1 MKSLAQKKRF
11 ATLSMLMLAGFV
23 AVYPAMSKAQ
33 TPASAPAVL
42 APATIKIDGSSTVF
56 PITEAMAESFRE
68 KNSAVKFTIGIA
80 GTGGGFKK
88 FCKGETDIS
97 DASRPILKKEMAECA
112 KNGVYYME
120 LPVAFDA
127 ITVVIN
133 PKNKFLS
140 KITLDELKKIWEPAA
155 QGVIT
160 TWDQVNP
167 AWPKAPIKLIGPGA
181 DSGTFDYFTEAING
195 KAKSSRTDFTTSED
209 DNVIVQAVSRDVN
222 ALAYLGFAYYSENS
236 KKLKAAAIVQK
247 DGKTAVLPSL
257 KTVIDASYKP
267 LARPLFIYV
276 NVKADERPEVR
287 AFVDYYLN
295 HADAISKQVKYIPL
309 SMKDYR
315 HTMVNY
321 KVKKTGTAFGG
332 EAEVGVTIEELL
344 KREPK
349 N

>member
-1 MKSLAQKKRF
+1 MKPSLPKKIF
-11 ATLSMLMLAGFV
+11 ASMSLLMLAS
-23 AVYPAMSKAQ
+23 ALTAHPLKAQ
-33 TPASAPAVL
+33 AQTM
-42 APATIKIDGSSTVF
+42 IKIDGSSTVF
-56 PITEAMAESFRE
+56 PITEAVSESFRE
-68 KNSAVKFTIGIA
+68 KNPGTKFTIGIA

-97 DASRPILKKEMAECA
+97 DASRPILKKEMAECS
-112 KNGVYYME
+112 KNGIYYME

-127 ITVVIN
+127 VTVVVN

-140 KITLDELKKIWEPAA
+140 KITVEELKKLWEPAA

-160 TWDQVNP
+160 TWNQVNP
-167 AWPKAPIKLIGPGA
+167 AWPATPIKLFGPGA

-222 ALAYLGFAYYSENS
+222 ALGYLGFAYYSENS
-236 KKLKAAAIVQK
+236 KKLKAAAIVAK
-247 DGKTAVLPSL
+247 DSKSAVLPSV
-257 KTVIDASYKP
+257 KAVMDASYKP

-276 NVKADERPEVR
+276 NAKADERPEVH

-295 HADAISKQVKYIPL
+295 NAEAVVKQVKYIPL

>member
-1 MKSLAQKKRF
+1 MKLTPQKKLHASIALF
-11 ATLSMLMLAGFV
+11 IFGALLSTQAT
-23 AVYPAMSKAQ
+23 KAQ
-33 TPASAPAVL
+33 AQSM
-42 APATIKIDGSSTVF
+42 IKIDGSSTVF
-56 PITEAMAESFRE
+56 PITEAVSEKFRE

-97 DASRPILKKEMAECA
+97 NASRPILKKEMAECS

-127 ITVVIN
+127 VTVVIH

-140 KITLDELKKIWEPAA
+140 KITVEELKKIWGPAA

-160 TWDQVNP
+160 TWNQVNP
-167 AWPKAPIKLIGPGA
+167 AWPKTPIKLYGPGA

-195 KAKSSRTDFTTSED
+195 KAKLSRTDFTTSED

-222 ALAYLGFAYYSENS
+222 AMGYLGFAYYSENS
-236 KKLKAAAIVQK
+236 KQLKAAAIVAK
-247 DGKTAVLPSL
+247 DAKSAVLPSV
-257 KTVIDASYKP
+257 KTVMDANYQP

-276 NVKADERPEVR
+276 NAKADQRPEVS

-295 HADAISKQVKYIPL
+295 NADAIAKQVKYVPL

>member
-1 MKSLAQKKRF
+1 MKPAPQKKLY
-11 ATLSMLMLAGFV
+11 ASLSLLMLASIFAAQPV
-23 AVYPAMSKAQ
+23 KAQ
-33 TPASAPAVL
+33 S
-42 APATIKIDGSSTVF
+42 TIKIDGSSTVF
-56 PITEAMAESFRE
+56 PITEAVSESFRE
-68 KNSAVKFTIGIA
+68 KNSQVKFTIGIA

-97 DASRPILKKEMAECA
+97 DASRPILKKEMAECN
-112 KNGVYYME
+112 KNGVYYLE

-127 ITVVIN
+127 LTVVIH
-133 PKNKFLS
+133 PQNKFLG
-140 KITLDELKKIWEPAA
+140 KITVDELKKIWEPAA

-160 TWDQVNP
+160 TWNQVNP
-167 AWPKAPIKLIGPGA
+167 AWPKTAIKLYGPGA
-181 DSGTFDYFTEAING
+181 ESGTFDYFTEAVNG
-195 KAKSSRTDFTTSED
+195 KSKLSRTDYTASED
-209 DNVIVQAVSRDVN
+209 DNVIVQGVSRDIN
-222 ALAYLGFAYYSENS
+222 ALGYLGFAYYSENN
-236 KKLKAAAIVQK
+236 KKLKAAAIIQK
-247 DGKTAVLPSL
+247 NGKNAVLPSV
-257 KTVIDASYKP
+257 KTVMDASYQP

-276 NVKADERPEVR
+276 NAKADERPEVR
-287 AFVDYYLN
+287 AFVDHYLN
-295 HADAISKQVKYIPL
+295 NAESIAKQVKYIPL

>member
-1 MKSLAQKKRF
+1 MKSPKQIKLLVSTSMFLFAAVTNLYANQAHAQ
-11 ATLSMLMLAGFV
+11 SV
-23 AVYPAMSKAQ
+23 
-33 TPASAPAVL
+33 
-42 APATIKIDGSSTVF
+42 IKIDGSSTVF
-56 PITEAMAESFRE
+56 PITEAVADGFHE
-68 KNSAVKFTIGIA
+68 KNPSVKVTVGIA

-112 KNGVYYME
+112 KNGISYME

-127 ITVVIN
+127 ITVVIH

-140 KITLDELKKIWEPAA
+140 KVTVEELKKIWEPAA
-155 QGVIT
+155 EGVVK
-160 TWDQVNP
+160 TWNQVNP
-167 AWPKAPIKLIGPGA
+167 AWPKEPIKLFGPGKE
-181 DSGTFDYFTEAING
+181 SGTFDYFTEAIVG
-195 KAKSSRTDFTTSED
+195 KAKASRADYTASED
-209 DNVIVQAVSRDVN
+209 DNVIVQAVARDPN
-222 ALAYLGFAYYSENS
+222 AMGYFGFAYFQENS
-236 KKLKAAAIVQK
+236 KKLKAAAIIAK
-247 DGKTAVLPSL
+247 EGKPAVLPSI
-257 KTVIDASYKP
+257 KTVVDASYQP

-276 NVKADERPEVR
+276 NSKADERPEVH

-295 HADAISKQVKYIPL
+295 AAEAASKQVKYIPL

-315 HTMVNY
+315 HTAVNY

-332 EAEVGVTIEELL
+332 EPEVGVTIEELL

>member
-1 MKSLAQKKRF
+1 MKLTPQKKLHASIALF
-11 ATLSMLMLAGFV
+11 IFGALLSTQAT
-23 AVYPAMSKAQ
+23 KAQ
-33 TPASAPAVL
+33 AQSM
-42 APATIKIDGSSTVF
+42 IKIDGSSTVF
-56 PITEAMAESFRE
+56 PITEAVSEKFRE
-68 KNSAVKFTIGIA
+68 KNNGVKFTIGIA

-97 DASRPILKKEMAECA
+97 NASRPILKKEMAECS

-127 ITVVIN
+127 VTVVIH

-140 KITLDELKKIWEPAA
+140 KITVEELKKIWEPAA

-160 TWDQVNP
+160 TWNQVNP
-167 AWPKAPIKLIGPGA
+167 AWPKTPIKLYGPGA

-195 KAKSSRTDFTTSED
+195 KAKLSRTDFTTSED

-222 ALAYLGFAYYSENS
+222 AMGYLGFAYYSENS
-236 KKLKAAAIVQK
+236 KQLKAAAIVAK
-247 DGKTAVLPSL
+247 DAKSAVLPSV
-257 KTVIDASYKP
+257 KTVMDANYQP

-276 NVKADERPEVR
+276 NAKADQRPEVN

-295 HADAISKQVKYIPL
+295 NADAIAKQVKYIPL

>member
-1 MKSLAQKKRF
+1 MLFAAMMSVQACKAQ
-11 ATLSMLMLAGFV
+11 AQTQTLSA
-23 AVYPAMSKAQ
+23 
-33 TPASAPAVL
+33 
-42 APATIKIDGSSTVF
+42 ATIKIDGSSTVF
-56 PITEAMAESFRE
+56 PITEAMSESFRE
-68 KNSAVKFTIGIA
+68 KNPQVKFTIGIA

-97 DASRPILKKEMAECA
+97 DASRPILKKEMVECA
-112 KNGVYYME
+112 KNGIYYLE

-127 ITVVIN
+127 VTVVIH

-140 KITLDELKKIWEPAA
+140 KITVDELKKIWEPAA
-155 QGVIT
+155 QGQIV
-160 TWDQVNP
+160 TWNQVNP
-167 AWPKAPIKLIGPGA
+167 AWPKTPIKLYGPGVE
-181 DSGTFDYFTEAING
+181 SGTFDYFTEAING
-195 KAKSSRTDFTTSED
+195 KAKLSRTDFTTSED

-222 ALAYLGFAYYSENS
+222 AMGYLGYAYYSENS
-236 KKLKAAAIVQK
+236 KQLKAAAIVAK
-247 DGKTAVLPSL
+247 NAKLAVLPSVKSVL
-257 KTVIDASYKP
+257 DASYQP

-276 NVKADERPEVR
+276 NVKADQRPEVA

-295 HADAISKQVKYIPL
+295 HAETVAKQVKYIPL

-321 KVKKTGTAFGG
+321 KIKKTGTAFGG

>member
-1 MKSLAQKKRF
+1 MKSPKQIKLLVSTSMFLFAAVTNLYANQAHAQ
-11 ATLSMLMLAGFV
+11 SV
-23 AVYPAMSKAQ
+23 
-33 TPASAPAVL
+33 
-42 APATIKIDGSSTVF
+42 IKIDGSSTVF
-56 PITEAMAESFRE
+56 PITEAVADGFHE
-68 KNSAVKFTIGIA
+68 KNPSVKVTVGIA

-112 KNGVYYME
+112 KNGISYME

-127 ITVVIN
+127 ITVVIH

-140 KITLDELKKIWEPAA
+140 KVTVEELKKIWEPAA
-155 QGVIT
+155 EGVVK
-160 TWDQVNP
+160 TWNQVNP
-167 AWPKAPIKLIGPGA
+167 AWPKEPIKLYGPGKE
-181 DSGTFDYFTEAING
+181 SGTFDYFTEAIVG
-195 KAKSSRTDFTTSED
+195 KAKASRADYTASED
-209 DNVIVQAVSRDVN
+209 DNVIVQAVARDPN
-222 ALAYLGFAYYSENS
+222 AMGYFGFAYFQENS
-236 KKLKAAAIVQK
+236 KKLKAAAIIAK
-247 DGKTAVLPSL
+247 EGKPAVLPSI
-257 KTVIDASYKP
+257 KTVVDASYQP

-276 NVKADERPEVR
+276 NSKADERPEVH

-295 HADAISKQVKYIPL
+295 AAEAASKQVKYIPL

-315 HTMVNY
+315 HTAVNY

-332 EAEVGVTIEELL
+332 EPEVGVTIEELL

>member
-1 MKSLAQKKRF
+1 MKSAPQKKF
-11 ATLSMLMLAGFV
+11 LASLSLIMLASII
-23 AVYPAMSKAQ
+23 AAQPAKAQ
-33 TPASAPAVL
+33 SI
-42 APATIKIDGSSTVF
+42 IKIDGSSTVF
-56 PITEAMAESFRE
+56 PITEAVSESFRE
-68 KNSAVKFTIGIA
+68 KNSNVKFTIGIA

-97 DASRPILKKEMAECA
+97 DASRPILKKEMVECA
-112 KNGVYYME
+112 KNGVYYLE

-127 ITVVIN
+127 LTVVIN

-140 KITLDELKKIWEPAA
+140 KITVDELKKIWEPAA

-160 TWDQVNP
+160 TWNQVNP
-167 AWPKAPIKLIGPGA
+167 AWPKTPIKLYGPGT

-195 KAKSSRTDFTTSED
+195 KAKLSRTDFTTSED

-222 ALAYLGFAYYSENS
+222 ALGYLGFAYYSENS
-236 KKLKAAAIVQK
+236 KKLKAAAILAK
-247 DGKTAVLPSL
+247 DGKNAVFPSV
-257 KTVIDASYKP
+257 KSVSDATYKP

-287 AFVDYYLN
+287 AFVEYYLN
-295 HADAISKQVKYIPL
+295 NAETMAKQVKYIPL

>member
-1 MKSLAQKKRF
+1 MKPALQKKLL
-11 ATLSMLMLAGFV
+11 ASMSLFMLAGIL
-23 AVYPAMSKAQ
+23 AAQPSKAQ
-33 TPASAPAVL
+33 SI
-42 APATIKIDGSSTVF
+42 IKIDGSSTVF
-56 PITEAMAESFRE
+56 PITEAVSESFRE
-68 KNSAVKFTIGIA
+68 KNSNVKFTIGIA

-97 DASRPILKKEMAECA
+97 DASRPILKKEMVECA

-120 LPVAFDA
+120 LPIAFDA
-127 ITVVIN
+127 LTVVIN

-140 KITLDELKKIWEPAA
+140 KITVEELKKLWEPAA

-167 AWPKAPIKLIGPGA
+167 AWPKTPIKLYGPGV

-195 KAKSSRTDFTTSED
+195 KAKQSRTDFTTSED
-209 DNVIVQAVSRDVN
+209 DNVIVQGVSRDVN
-222 ALAYLGFAYYSENS
+222 ALGYLGFAYYSENS

-247 DGKTAVLPSL
+247 NSKAAVLPSI
-257 KTVIDASYKP
+257 KTVTDATYQP

-276 NVKADERPEVR
+276 NAKADERPEVR

-295 HADAISKQVKYIPL
+295 NADAISRKVKYIPL

>member
-1 MKSLAQKKRF
+1 MKPSLPKKILASLA
-11 ATLSMLMLAGFV
+11 LLMLAS
-23 AVYPAMSKAQ
+23 ALAAHPIKAQ
-33 TPASAPAVL
+33 AQAQAM
-42 APATIKIDGSSTVF
+42 IKIDGSSTVF
-56 PITEAMAESFRE
+56 PITEAVSEHFRE
-68 KNSAVKFTIGIA
+68 KNPATKFTIGIA

-97 DASRPILKKEMAECA
+97 DASRPILKKEMAECS
-112 KNGVYYME
+112 KNGIYYME

-127 ITVVIN
+127 VTVVVN

-140 KITLDELKKIWEPAA
+140 KITVEELKKLWEPAA

-160 TWDQVNP
+160 TWNQVNP
-167 AWPKAPIKLIGPGA
+167 AWPATPIKLYGPGA

-222 ALAYLGFAYYSENS
+222 ALGYLGFAYYSENN
-236 KKLKAAAIVQK
+236 KKLKAAAIVAK
-247 DGKTAVLPSL
+247 NAKVAVLPSM
-257 KTVIDASYKP
+257 KAVMDASYQP

-276 NVKADERPEVR
+276 NAKAAERPEVH

-295 HADAISKQVKYIPL
+295 NAEVVAKQVKYIPL